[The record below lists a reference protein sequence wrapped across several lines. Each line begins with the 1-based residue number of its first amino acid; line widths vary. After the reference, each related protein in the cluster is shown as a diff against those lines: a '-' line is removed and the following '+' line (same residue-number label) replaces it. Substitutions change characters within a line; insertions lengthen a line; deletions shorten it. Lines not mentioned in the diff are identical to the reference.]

1 MTFFWTVFFALLGA
15 AVASFLNV
23 CIDRVPRNMSLIS
36 PASHCPSCQHR
47 LAVKD
52 LIPVFSYL
60 YLRGRCR
67 YCGAVIGRRLLWMEI
82 GTGTLFVFLYLF
94 YGLSLEL
101 VLSIFY
107 CSLFIALM
115 VIDFEQ
121 YIIPNR
127 IIYPAA
133 AVSLLV
139 ALLRPDWRVSQSII
153 GGGIG
158 LGVFLVIVIVSRG
171 GMGWGDVKLAALVGL
186 ITGFPLVFVA
196 VFLSIVGGGLLA
208 LLLLFTGVKKRKEAI
223 PFGPFLSL
231 AAMVT
236 LLWGSQV
243 LNWYLGLLRPV

>member
-1 MTFFWTVFFALLGA
+1 
-15 AVASFLNV
+15 
-23 CIDRVPRNMSLIS
+23 
-36 PASHCPSCQHR
+36 
-47 LAVKD
+47 
-52 LIPVFSYL
+52 
-60 YLRGRCR
+60 
-67 YCGAVIGRRLLWMEI
+67 MEI
-82 GTGTLFVFLYLF
+82 STGILFVFLYLF

-101 VLSIFY
+101 VLTIFY

-158 LGVFLVIVIVSRG
+158 LGIFLVIVILSRG

-208 LLLLFTGVKKRKEAI
+208 LLLLFTGIKKRKEAI

-243 LNWYLGLLRPV
+243 LNWYLGLLHRV